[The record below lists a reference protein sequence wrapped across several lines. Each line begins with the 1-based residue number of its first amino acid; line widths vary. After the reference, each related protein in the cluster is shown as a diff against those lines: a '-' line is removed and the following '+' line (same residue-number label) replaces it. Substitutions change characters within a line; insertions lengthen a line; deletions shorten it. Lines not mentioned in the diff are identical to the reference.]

1 MPEKAGTAAVERTHI
16 DSPRPER
23 RIGPKG
29 ILGLLCAISLLV
41 FADRGTT
48 LVLQLNDMPY
58 TSHATI
64 CHTVLPMATWQG
76 LIVWAICRHHQ
87 QQRCDRFTGN

>member
-1 MPEKAGTAAVERTHI
+1 MRQKASTAVDEQTHY
-16 DSPRPER
+16 DSARPER

-58 TSHATI
+58 QTHATNYRA
-64 CHTVLPMATWQG
+64 L
-76 LIVWAICRHHQ
+76 L
-87 QQRCDRFTGN
+87 TGNGYQAGPDCVGKLQVSSAATV